1 MTYTD
6 ILELGNME
14 LVFALVTYMGIN
26 KIDVSY
32 FRSIDDCKYFAER
45 LNNQPPVPSNEDGPK
60 PRYVAICQPS
70 KVNLDRTKVY

>member
-1 MTYTD
+1 MD

-32 FRSIDDCKYFAER
+32 FRSIDDCKYYAER
-45 LNNQPPVPSNEDGPK
+45 LNNQPPVFVIMNETNQDML
-60 PRYVAICQPS
+60 QS
-70 KVNLDRTKVY
+70 VNQRRLI

>member
-1 MTYTD
+1 MICTD
-6 ILELGNME
+6 TQELGNME

-26 KIDVSY
+26 KIDTSY
-32 FRSIDDCKYFAER
+32 FRSIDDCKYYAER

-60 PRYVAICQPS
+60 PRYVAICKPA